1 MNNTNLFI
9 LILFFLIGV
18 YGHELIHIIQLRKK
32 KLKVELIFFPPAVRY
47 YGIPFTKRE
56 KIALEKIPTL
66 FTVVTWIIGIM
77 LAVKNS

>member
-1 MNNTNLFI
+1 MILSIFI
-9 LILFFLIGV
+9 LVLFFLIGT

-32 KLKVELIFFPPAVRY
+32 KLKGKLIFFPPAVRY
-47 YGIPFTKRE
+47 YGIPFTIKE
-56 KIALEKIPTL
+56 KIELEKIPSL